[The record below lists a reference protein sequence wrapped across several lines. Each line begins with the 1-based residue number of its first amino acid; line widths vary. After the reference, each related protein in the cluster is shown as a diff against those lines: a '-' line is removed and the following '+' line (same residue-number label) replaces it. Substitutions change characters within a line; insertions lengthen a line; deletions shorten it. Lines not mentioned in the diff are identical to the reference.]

1 MQVRISGMEDRNKTK
16 VALKSPHIV
25 GLFWRYSRSL
35 LTLVAHLKDD
45 ERRES
50 EQQLLQAEE
59 VRRTLEVKLAEAQR
73 RSGIVGL
80 FYLYSRSLLPVY

>member
-1 MQVRISGMEDRNKTK
+1 MQVRISGMEDRNKT
-16 VALKSPHIV
+16 
-25 GLFWRYSRSL
+25 
-35 LTLVAHLKDD
+35 KDD

-73 RSGIVGL
+73 RSGVVSFTCILGL
-80 FYLYSRSLLPVY
+80 FYLYTRSLLPV

>member
-1 MQVRISGMEDRNKTK
+1 MQVRISGMEDRNKT
-16 VALKSPHIV
+16 
-25 GLFWRYSRSL
+25 
-35 LTLVAHLKDD
+35 KDD

-59 VRRTLEVKLAEAQR
+59 IRRTLEVKLAEAQR

-80 FYLYSRSLLPVY
+80 FYLHTRSRLPAY